1 MNFMCYVCLGKSLS
15 LGRDLVIWRSYM
27 YWKSSTGIYSWLGV
41 RIRLKHNEKSVE
53 TSALV
58 NSGFETDAPDI
69 VIPVEVAKRLN
80 LWPPKEVSF
89 AIVDTGGEISTP
101 YYESIVELELI
112 LPDKK
117 TKKEIV
123 NVIINPHIHEV
134 LLSDYVSSILG
145 IILLNI
151 KKGLWRLSD
160 DPIDTIRKSTE
171 LEEWWNS

>member
-1 MNFMCYVCLGKSLS
+1 MA
-15 LGRDLVIWRSYM
+15 I
-27 YWKSSTGIYSWLGV
+27 
-41 RIRLKHNEKSVE
+41 
-53 TSALV
+53 
-58 NSGFETDAPDI
+58 
-69 VIPVEVAKRLN
+69 
-80 LWPPKEVSF
+80 KEVSF
-89 AIVDTGGEISTP
+89 AIIDTGGGEISTP

-123 NVIINPHIHEV
+123 KVIINPHIHEV

-145 IILLNI
+145 IILLDI

-171 LEEWWNS
+171 LEEW

>member
-1 MNFMCYVCLGKSLS
+1 MA
-15 LGRDLVIWRSYM
+15 I
-27 YWKSSTGIYSWLGV
+27 
-41 RIRLKHNEKSVE
+41 
-53 TSALV
+53 
-58 NSGFETDAPDI
+58 
-69 VIPVEVAKRLN
+69 
-80 LWPPKEVSF
+80 KEVSF
-89 AIVDTGGEISTP
+89 AIIDTGGEISTP

-123 NVIINPHIHEV
+123 KVIINPHIHEV

-171 LEEWWNS
+171 LEEW